1 MNAPFGPFS
10 SGPQRPLRIGL
21 SARVM
26 HRSPLELGFRGKP
39 LQYLE
44 TSIAAW
50 IMEHGALALMVPVLE
65 TDNAPLGARPVS
77 DYIDQLDGLVLQGGA
92 DVAPQTYGQQPLR
105 PEWAGDA
112 VRDRYEL
119 ALLRECVRQK
129 KPVIGVCRG
138 AQLLN
143 VCFGGTLYQDL
154 MTLRAPA
161 RATHPHVD
169 DMLYDEL
176 QHDISIE
183 PGSALAGLY
192 PDQPQARVTSIHH
205 QAVDRLGEGL
215 EIEARSTLDG
225 VVEAI
230 RWQGDSLVRGLQWHP
245 EFHGRQEGL
254 LDSAPVMLE
263 LLHAAAERA
272 GLAPPLAAAT
282 ATLGASSAAPVIAAG
297 HAGPGAAAGAHI
309 HKPPTGTA

>member
-1 MNAPFGPFS
+1 MNAPCGPFDPGAS
-10 SGPQRPLRIGL
+10 RPLRIGL

-44 TSIAAW
+44 TSIASW

-92 DVAPQTYGQQPLR
+92 DVAPQTYGQKPMR
-105 PEWAGDA
+105 PEWSGDA

-183 PGSALAGLY
+183 PGSALSGLY

-205 QAVDRLGEGL
+205 QAVDQLGEGL

-230 RWQGDSLVRGLQWHP
+230 RWKGDTLVRGLQWHP
-245 EFHGRQEGL
+245 EFHGRQPGL

-272 GLAPPLAAAT
+272 GLASRLPPVLSPAVAAQPVAALAA
-282 ATLGASSAAPVIAAG
+282 TLSGRNAA
-297 HAGPGAAAGAHI
+297 
-309 HKPPTGTA
+309 